1 MNDFNTIALTGKG
14 TKPKSFMGYCP
25 KTTKNYLTQ
34 KSTMKKHLLLI
45 LISILSL
52 NIYSQIYFEQ
62 GYYINNSGQKI
73 NCQIKNID
81 WKNNPVEFEY
91 KLSANSESKT
101 ATIKSVKEFGIDNIS
116 KYIRSSVYIDRS
128 SENINELNYDRKP
141 TFKEE
146 TLFLKVLIE
155 GKANLYKYEDGNLT
169 RYFYN
174 KENFSIEQ
182 LVYKSYKTENNKI
195 GKNYKFKNQL
205 WNDLKCSTL
214 KIDMAK
220 SLEYKK
226 NDLINYFVKYNE
238 CNNVAYKN
246 YEEKQH
252 RDLFNLNLRPG
263 FNISTL
269 SIQNS
274 ISNSRDTDFG
284 SELAFRF
291 GIEAEFIMPFNK
303 NKWALIIE
311 PTYQY
316 FKSETEISTQNVEVD
331 YKSIELPLG
340 IRHYLF
346 LNENSKF
353 FVNGSFVFD
362 LINNNS
368 IINFESGTN
377 LEIKTR
383 TNLAF
388 GLGYKYND
396 RYSLELRYQTSREV
410 LSDFLFWSSDYQTF
424 SVIFGYSIF

>member
-1 MNDFNTIALTGKG
+1 M
-14 TKPKSFMGYCP
+14 
-25 KTTKNYLTQ
+25 
-34 KSTMKKHLLLI
+34 
-45 LISILSL
+45 
-52 NIYSQIYFEQ
+52 
-62 GYYINNSGQKI
+62 
-73 NCQIKNID
+73 
-81 WKNNPVEFEY
+81 
-91 KLSANSESKT
+91 
-101 ATIKSVKEFGIDNIS
+101 
-116 KYIRSSVYIDRS
+116 
-128 SENINELNYDRKP
+128 
-141 TFKEE
+141 
-146 TLFLKVLIE
+146 
-155 GKANLYKYEDGNLT
+155 
-169 RYFYN
+169 
-174 KENFSIEQ
+174 
-182 LVYKSYKTENNKI
+182 
-195 GKNYKFKNQL
+195 
-205 WNDLKCSTL
+205 
-214 KIDMAK
+214 
-220 SLEYKK
+220 
-226 NDLINYFVKYNE
+226 INYFVKYNE

-410 LSDFLFWSSDYQTF
+410 LSDFLFLSSDYQTF